1 MPQVLLVLN
10 EVAASVLDNRPNIA
24 VGTRTFLLK
33 FSDDQV
39 ARTSVNFASVMHTVK
54 TLQTAY
60 QQLNIFALFIT
71 KNIAKYCFFD
81 RVYNT
86 IKTTV

>member
-39 ARTSVNFASVMHTVK
+39 ARTSVNASVMHTVK